1 MSVLL
6 ALDSSTE
13 HMALALV
20 GQGHVA
26 FVDADGGAQASQRLV
41 PDAMALLR
49 QAGLTLAQVDAVA
62 FGRGPGAF
70 TGLRTACSVAQG
82 LAFGA
87 SKPVLSLDS
96 LMLVAED
103 ARQQALVAASASASA
118 SAAVQTAPATPDS
131 AVDAVSTADADAD
144 ADAPDAGLDVWV
156 AMDARMNQIYAGRY
170 QWDGRAWHT
179 VVAPMLIDPEPLQ
192 ALWLD
197 QPAACVAGTALLAFA
212 LDTGSARRVEHT
224 VSRARALGALAQQ
237 AWAQGRAEDPAHA
250 LPLYVRDK
258 IAQTTDERE
267 QAKAAANAL
276 QTPPGVPAA

>member
-20 GQGHVA
+20 GQGHDL
-26 FVDADGGAQASQRLV
+26 FVDADGGALASQHLV

-49 QAGLTLAQVDAVA
+49 QAGVALTRVDAIA

-87 SKPVLSLDS
+87 GRPVVPLDS

-103 ARQQALVAASASASA
+103 ARQQLIAEAGDRGERALP
-118 SAAVQTAPATPDS
+118 AP
-131 AVDAVSTADADAD
+131 
-144 ADAPDAGLDVWV
+144 LEVWV
-156 AMDARMNQIYAGRY
+156 AMDARMNQAYVGRY
-170 QWDGRAWHT
+170 RWTGARWDTLFGPALT
-179 VVAPMLIDPEPLQ
+179 DPEPLRLLW
-192 ALWLD
+192 ALEP
-197 QPAACVAGTALLAFA
+197 PALVAGTALSAFD
-212 LDTGSARRVEHT
+212 LDTGAARRIPAT
-224 VSRARALGALAQQ
+224 VSRSRALGALAQQ
-237 AWAQGRAEDPAHA
+237 AFAAGLTEDAANA

-258 IAQTTDERE
+258 VALTTAERE
-267 QAKAAANAL
+267 QARAAQAA
-276 QTPPGVPAA
+276 QTAPKPGPGGESA

>member
-20 GQGHVA
+20 GQGHDA

-41 PDAMALLR
+41 PDVMALLK
-49 QAGLTLAQVDAVA
+49 QAGLPLAAVDAVG

-87 SKPVLSLDS
+87 GKPVLALDS

-103 ARQQALVAASASASA
+103 TRQQLIAAGDDAGG
-118 SAAVQTAPATPDS
+118 SAAGRTIDPATDP
-131 AVDAVSTADADAD
+131 ATLPVV
-144 ADAPDAGLDVWV
+144 APLDVWV
-156 AMDARMNQIYAGRY
+156 AMDARMNQIYLGRY
-170 QWDGRAWHT
+170 RWNGARWSTTLEPVLTD
-179 VVAPMLIDPEPLQ
+179 VDPLR
-192 ALWLD
+192 ALWQD
-197 QPAACVAGTALLAFA
+197 EPPTIVAGSALGAFA
-212 LDTGSARRVEHT
+212 LETGAARRFPT
-224 VSRARALGALAQQ
+224 TASRARALGALARQ
-237 AWAQGRAEDPAHA
+237 AFDAGLAEDAANA

-258 IAQTTDERE
+258 VALTTAERE
-267 QAKAAANAL
+267 AAKAATGAGATGAAL
-276 QTPPGVPAA
+276 AAPADAVDAKGAHTR

>member
-20 GQGHVA
+20 GQGHDL
-26 FVDADGGAQASQRLV
+26 FVDADGGALASQHLV

-49 QAGLTLAQVDAVA
+49 QAGVALSRVDAIA

-87 SKPVLSLDS
+87 GRPVVPLDS

-103 ARQQALVAASASASA
+103 ARQQLITEAGERALP
-118 SAAVQTAPATPDS
+118 AP
-131 AVDAVSTADADAD
+131 
-144 ADAPDAGLDVWV
+144 LEVWV
-156 AMDARMNQIYAGRY
+156 AMDARMNQAYVGRY
-170 QWDGRAWHT
+170 RWTGARWDTLFGPALT
-179 VVAPMLIDPEPLQ
+179 DPEPLRLLW
-192 ALWLD
+192 ALEP
-197 QPAACVAGTALLAFA
+197 PALVAGTALSAFH
-212 LDTGSARRVEHT
+212 LDTGAARRIPAT

-237 AWAQGRAEDPAHA
+237 AFAAGLTEDAANA

-258 IAQTTDERE
+258 VALTTAERE
-267 QAKAAANAL
+267 QARAA
-276 QTPPGVPAA
+276 QTAQTEPKPAPGGESA

>member
-20 GQGHVA
+20 GQGHTA
-26 FVDADGGAQASQRLV
+26 FVDADGGALASQRLV
-41 PDAMALLR
+41 PDVMALLQ
-49 QAGLTLAQVDAVA
+49 QAGLALSAVDAVG

-87 SKPVLSLDS
+87 GKPVLALDS

-103 ARQQALVAASASASA
+103 TRQQLVAAGE
-118 SAAVQTAPATPDS
+118 
-131 AVDAVSTADADAD
+131 ADAA
-144 ADAPDAGLDVWV
+144 LDVWV
-156 AMDARMNQIYAGRY
+156 AMDARMNQIYLGRY
-170 QWDGRAWHT
+170 RWNGTRWSPT
-179 VVAPMLIDPEPLQ
+179 VEPLLTDLDPLR
-192 ALWLD
+192 ALWREE
-197 QPAACVAGTALLAFA
+197 PPTIVAGSALGAFE
-212 LDTGSARRVEHT
+212 LETGAARRFPAT

-237 AWAQGRAEDPAHA
+237 AFEAGLAEDAANA

-258 IAQTTDERE
+258 VALTTAERE
-267 QAKAAANAL
+267 AAKAATVAA
-276 QTPPGVPAA
+276 TDAAAADIKGVPTR

>member
-20 GQGHVA
+20 GQGHAA
-26 FVDADGGAQASQRLV
+26 FLDTDGGALASQRMI
-41 PDAMALLR
+41 PDAMALLK
-49 QAGLTLAQVDAVA
+49 QAGVPLSAVDAIG

-87 SKPVLSLDS
+87 GRPVLALDS

-103 ARQQALVAASASASA
+103 TRQQLTAEGVDTTAL
-118 SAAVQTAPATPDS
+118 D
-131 AVDAVSTADADAD
+131 
-144 ADAPDAGLDVWV
+144 LWV
-156 AMDARMNQIYAGRY
+156 AMDARMNQLYVGRY
-170 QWDGRAWHT
+170 QWDGARWQTLTPPALT
-179 VVAPMLIDPEPLQ
+179 DPEPLQ
-192 ALWLD
+192 ALWRAL
-197 QPAACVAGTALLAFA
+197 PPTVVAGSALGAFD
-212 LDTGSARRVEHT
+212 LDTGTARRVPRT

-237 AWAQGRAEDPAHA
+237 AFDAGLAQDADAA

-258 IAQTTDERE
+258 IALTTVERE
-267 QAKAAANAL
+267 QAKAAAAADA
-276 QTPPGVPAA
+276 TGPAGASGVAR

>member
-20 GQGHVA
+20 GQGHDL
-26 FVDADGGAQASQRLV
+26 FVDADGGALASQHLV

-49 QAGLTLAQVDAVA
+49 QAGVALTRVDAIA

-87 SKPVLSLDS
+87 GRPVVPLDS

-103 ARQQALVAASASASA
+103 ARQQLVAEAGAAALPQASEA
-118 SAAVQTAPATPDS
+118 
-131 AVDAVSTADADAD
+131 
-144 ADAPDAGLDVWV
+144 LEIWV
-156 AMDARMNQIYAGRY
+156 AMDARMNQAYVGRY
-170 QWDGRAWHT
+170 RWTGARWET
-179 VVAPMLIDPEPLQ
+179 VFGPALTDPEPLRQ
-192 ALWLD
+192 LWALTP
-197 QPAACVAGTALLAFA
+197 PAIVAGTALTAFE
-212 LDTGSARRVEHT
+212 LDTGAARRIPAT
-224 VSRARALGALAQQ
+224 VSRARALGALALQ
-237 AWAQGRAEDPAHA
+237 AFEAGLTEDAANA

-258 IAQTTDERE
+258 VALTTAERE
-267 QAKAAANAL
+267 QARAAQAA
-276 QTPPGVPAA
+276 QTAPKPGPGGEPA

>member
-20 GQGHVA
+20 GQGHDS
-26 FVDADGGAQASQRLV
+26 FVDADGGALASQRLV

-49 QAGLTLAQVDAVA
+49 QAGVALAQVDAIA

-87 SKPVLSLDS
+87 GRPVLPLDS

-103 ARQQALVAASASASA
+103 ARQQC
-118 SAAVQTAPATPDS
+118 
-131 AVDAVSTADADAD
+131 TADGGEGAMPASQE
-144 ADAPDAGLDVWV
+144 VWV
-156 AMDARMNQIYAGRY
+156 AMDARMNQAYVGRY
-170 QWDGRAWHT
+170 RWTGARWETLFGPALT
-179 VVAPMLIDPEPLQ
+179 DPEPLRQ
-192 ALWLD
+192 LWRDEPPSL
-197 QPAACVAGTALLAFA
+197 VAGTALSAFD
-212 LDTGSARRVEHT
+212 LDTGAARRFPRT
-224 VSRARALGALAQQ
+224 ASRARALGALAQQ
-237 AWAQGRAEDPAHA
+237 AFAAGLTEDAAHA

-258 IAQTTDERE
+258 VALTTAERE
-267 QAKAAANAL
+267 QARAA
-276 QTPPGVPAA
+276 PAAPTTPEGQP

>member
-20 GQGHVA
+20 GQGHAA
-26 FVDADGGAQASQRLV
+26 FVDADGGALASQRLV
-41 PDAMALLR
+41 PDVMALLK
-49 QAGLTLAQVDAVA
+49 QAGLPLSAVDAVG

-87 SKPVLSLDS
+87 GKPVLALDS

-103 ARQQALVAASASASA
+103 ARRQLVAEGDAAGGDTGSTGSTGSAGPTGGAGGTDAAS
-118 SAAVQTAPATPDS
+118 
-131 AVDAVSTADADAD
+131 
-144 ADAPDAGLDVWV
+144 LDVWV
-156 AMDARMNQIYAGRY
+156 AMDARMNQVYLGRY
-170 QWDGRAWHT
+170 CWHGT
-179 VVAPMLIDPEPLQ
+179 RWSTLVEPVLTDLEPLR
-192 ALWLD
+192 ALWRD
-197 QPAACVAGTALLAFA
+197 QPPAMVAGSALGAFD
-212 LDTGSARRVEHT
+212 LDTGAARRFPVT

-237 AWAQGRAEDPAHA
+237 AFDAGLAEDAANA

-258 IAQTTDERE
+258 VALTTAERE
-267 QAKAAANAL
+267 AAKAAEAPQADA
-276 QTPPGVPAA
+276 QGAAAR

>member
-20 GQGHVA
+20 GQGHAA
-26 FVDADGGAQASQRLV
+26 FVDADGGAQASQHMV
-41 PDAMALLR
+41 PDALALLR
-49 QAGLTLAQVDAVA
+49 EAGVALPALDAIA

-87 SKPVLSLDS
+87 NKPVLALDS

-103 ARQQALVAASASASA
+103 ARQQWAAQSQSQAPSVPPSQ
-118 SAAVQTAPATPDS
+118 SPAA
-131 AVDAVSTADADAD
+131 
-144 ADAPDAGLDVWV
+144 GWDVWV

-170 QWDGRAWHT
+170 RWEGQAWT
-179 VVAPMLIDPEPLQ
+179 VLDAPMLVDAAALQ
-192 ALWLD
+192 QLWAE
-197 QPAACVAGTALLAFA
+197 QPAACVAGSALVAMRLDGGPA
-212 LDTGSARRVEHT
+212 LRIEHT
-224 VSRARALGALAQQ
+224 HSRARALGALAMQ
-237 AWAQGRAEDPAHA
+237 AWDQGLAEDASQA

-258 IAQTTDERE
+258 VAQTTAERE
-267 QAKAAANAL
+267 AAKATAGTA
-276 QTPPGVPAA
+276 PA

>member
-20 GQGHVA
+20 GQGHAA
-26 FVDADGGAQASQRLV
+26 FVDADGGALASQRLV
-41 PDAMALLR
+41 PDVMALLK
-49 QAGLTLAQVDAVA
+49 QAGLPLAAVDAVG

-87 SKPVLSLDS
+87 GKPVLALDS

-103 ARQQALVAASASASA
+103 ARQQLADAG
-118 SAAVQTAPATPDS
+118 D
-131 AVDAVSTADADAD
+131 AVDASG
-144 ADAPDAGLDVWV
+144 PLDVWV
-156 AMDARMNQIYAGRY
+156 AMDARMNQIYLGRY
-170 QWDGRAWHT
+170 RWHGAQWST
-179 VVAPMLIDPEPLQ
+179 VLEPLLTDLEPLR
-192 ALWLD
+192 ALWREE
-197 QPAACVAGTALLAFA
+197 PPTIVAGSALGAFE
-212 LDTGSARRVEHT
+212 LETGTARRFPTT

-237 AWAQGRAEDPAHA
+237 AFDAGRAEDAANA

-258 IAQTTDERE
+258 VALTTAERE
-267 QAKAAANAL
+267 AAKTAAAAA
-276 QTPPGVPAA
+276 PAAAAVADSRDGHDAGGAVPR